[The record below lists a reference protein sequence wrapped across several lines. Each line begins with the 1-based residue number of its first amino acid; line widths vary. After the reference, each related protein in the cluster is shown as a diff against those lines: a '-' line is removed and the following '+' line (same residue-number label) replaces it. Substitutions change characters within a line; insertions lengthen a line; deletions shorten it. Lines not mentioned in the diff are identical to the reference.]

1 MATSH
6 ERVERSHKRM
16 EGDCKKMGIDIYM
29 RWDGMTE
36 GDREK
41 QITGFD
47 ATVGDVG
54 YLREAYHGGPYATK
68 YLVEEAFENGVGDV
82 HIPAKELRKRLPL
95 TKDIVIQ
102 RAKEVYKEELTE
114 DDAVVKAFEDF
125 VKLGEALEEDGRKP
139 TVYASW

>member
-36 GDREK
+36 DDRDK
-41 QITGFD
+41 QYTGFD

-54 YLREAYHGGPYATK
+54 YLREAYHGSPYATK
-68 YLVEEAFENGVGDV
+68 YLVEEAFEDGAGDV

-102 RAKEVYKEELTE
+102 RAKEV
-114 DDAVVKAFEDF
+114 
-125 VKLGEALEEDGRKP
+125 LEEEGKKP

>member
-1 MATSH
+1 
-6 ERVERSHKRM
+6 
-16 EGDCKKMGIDIYM
+16 MGIDIYM

-36 GDREK
+36 GDRDK

-68 YLVEEAFENGVGDV
+68 YLAEEAFEDGAGDV
-82 HIPAKELRKRLPL
+82 HIPAKKLRERLPL
-95 TKDIVIQ
+95 TKDIIIQ
-102 RAKEVYKEELTE
+102 RFREVYDEELTE
-114 DDAVVKAFEDF
+114 DDEVVKAFEDF